1 MVTDNKNKLVLFKGI
16 WKAKND
22 KEGGLLNSVVKLC
35 QSAVLRFIAEWQIH
49 DCTSL

>member
-35 QSAVLRFIAEWQIH
+35 QSEWQIH